1 MKIILISSLIT
12 ILFISNF
19 PPNTPTF
26 KTSDVNVILS
36 KSEENLTKACSV
48 AKIADTQQ
56 KEEMIGMK
64 AKIDQLTK
72 ERNQLQKTLT
82 KTQNELQTIKT
93 YTNTNLDT
101 GSQSQLFP
109 EN

>member
-1 MKIILISSLIT
+1 
-12 ILFISNF
+12 
-19 PPNTPTF
+19 
-26 KTSDVNVILS
+26 
-36 KSEENLTKACSV
+36 
-48 AKIADTQQ
+48 
-56 KEEMIGMK
+56 MK

-101 GSQSQLFP
+101 GDQFQLSP